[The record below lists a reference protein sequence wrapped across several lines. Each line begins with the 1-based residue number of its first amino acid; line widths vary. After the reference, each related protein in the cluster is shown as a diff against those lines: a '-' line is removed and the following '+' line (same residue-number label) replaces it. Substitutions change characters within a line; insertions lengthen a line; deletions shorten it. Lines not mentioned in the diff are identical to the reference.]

1 MFDKHINKK
10 LSAYCNDE
18 LNAEERRDVELHLE
32 GCERCA
38 REYEEIKLGVAFA
51 STLPHADAP
60 LDTWQEIK
68 KRMGDAEEIQGRGG
82 SYFPSQLG
90 WRKVLVACSILLAVV
105 SLGVVIFRITQ
116 NRKQPT
122 NDNRALL
129 QNSFEVDRLAGA
141 PKIGMEEIKD
151 SARLSVG
158 EYLETDNGSKARI
171 EIADIGKVEV
181 APNSR
186 VKLVRTGEMEHRLAL
201 DEGKL
206 EADILAPPRL
216 FVVDTP
222 SAVAF
227 DMGCKYTLEV
237 DKEGNSF
244 LHVTF
249 GWVLLK
255 RDEYESLVPAGAMC
269 KTRKD
274 KGVGTPYFDDASEK
288 FVAALT
294 KFDFENGGTPALKI
308 VIKES
313 RDYDTLTLWHLL
325 PRVKGKDRE
334 LIFNALASFMKPP
347 YGVTREG
354 ILRLDPEMMDRW
366 RQEIGI
372 FWFPDQ

>member
-18 LNAEERRDVELHLE
+18 LSAEDRRDVEVHLE
-32 GCERCA
+32 SCERCTQ
-38 REYEEIKLGVAFA
+38 EYEQIKLGVALA
-51 STLPHADAP
+51 QTLLQTDAP
-60 LDTWQEIK
+60 SDTWQEIK
-68 KRMGDAEEIQGRGG
+68 NSMRVGKERSRGEKNFLA
-82 SYFPSQLG
+82 SPLTFSPA
-90 WRKVLVACSILLAVV
+90 VLTVCAVLLLIVV
-105 SLGVVIFRITQ
+105 SVVVFWM
-116 NRKQPT
+116 RKTPT
-122 NDNRALL
+122 PPIVDKT
-129 QNSFEVDRLAGA
+129 NSFEVDRLAGA

-151 SARLSVG
+151 TARLSVG
-158 EYLETDNGSKARI
+158 EYVETDSGSKARI

-186 VKLVRTGEMEHRLAL
+186 VKLVRTSEKEHRLAL

-227 DMGCKYTLEV
+227 DLGCKYTLEV

-249 GWVLLK
+249 GWVLLQ

-269 KTRKD
+269 RTRKD

-294 KFDFENGGTPALKI
+294 KFDFENGGTAALKI

-313 RDYDTLTLWHLL
+313 RDYDTLSLWHLL

-334 LIFNALASFMKPP
+334 LIFDALASFMKPP

-372 FWFPDQ
+372 FWFPD